1 MPRLNC
7 TFAQFIAIIEA
18 NGFVLHRHDG
28 GSHRR
33 YRGEIGGQVRL
44 VTVAVHR
51 MSDPIKLGTL
61 EAMIRQSGL
70 VKSLFRS

>member
-7 TFAQFIAIIEA
+7 TFAQFIEIIERE
-18 NGFVLHRHDG
+18 GFLLLRQE

-44 VTVAVHR
+44 VTVAYHR
-51 MSDPIKLGTL
+51 ITDTVRTGTL
-61 EAMIRQSGL
+61 DSMIRQSGL
-70 VKSLFRS
+70 PKSMFRS